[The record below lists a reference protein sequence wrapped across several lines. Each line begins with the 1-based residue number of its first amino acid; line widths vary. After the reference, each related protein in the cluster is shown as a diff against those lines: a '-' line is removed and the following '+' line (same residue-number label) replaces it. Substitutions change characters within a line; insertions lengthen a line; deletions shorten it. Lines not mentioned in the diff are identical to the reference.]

1 MNKIELLAPA
11 GDLEKLKWAIN
22 YGADAVYIGGKN
34 YSLRANANNFTLSE
48 IKNGVLFAHKH
59 NKKIYL
65 ALNMIFH
72 NSDLKNIKKYIKRVC
87 DLNIDGIIISDPF
100 LIDIIKNINPKVEI
114 HLSTQQS
121 VLNEETVLFW
131 KESGVSRI
139 VLARETSKID
149 IKNIINN
156 TNMDIEVFIHG
167 AMCSNFSGRCV
178 LSNYLTNRDANRG
191 GCSQVCRFNFDL
203 LDNNKNIL
211 SNNKDFALASKDLSL
226 AKYIDILIKI
236 GVKSLKIEGRMRSI
250 YYIAT
255 VVNIY
260 RNIIDKYCNKT
271 LTDEYIEYALKILY
285 RCSNRD
291 VVPQFF
297 DKKISY
303 KEQYYLGRKEESNQD
318 FLAVVKSYNIKNKE
332 ITVEQRNYFKVGDE
346 VVIFGPDFNEYIVKI
361 KYIKN
366 SKNIYIDAANHPQEV
381 VKINC
386 DIRVKKNYI
395 IRVKI

>member
-1 MNKIELLAPA
+1 MKKIELLAPA

-48 IKNGVLFAHKH
+48 IKKGVLFAHKY
-59 NKKIYL
+59 NKKVYL

-72 NSDLKNIKKYIKRVC
+72 NYDLKKINNYIKKIC
-87 DLNIDGIIISDPF
+87 NLNIDGIIISDPF
-100 LIDIIKNINPKVEI
+100 LINIIKNINKNIEI

-121 VLNEETVLFW
+121 VLNEEAVLFW
-131 KESGVSRI
+131 KNAGVSRI
-139 VLARETSKID
+139 VLAREANKND
-149 IKNIINN
+149 IKNIIKN
-156 TNMDIEVFIHG
+156 TNIDIEVFIHG

-203 LDNNKNIL
+203 LDNNKKIL
-211 SNNKDFALASKDLSL
+211 SSNKDFSFASKDLSL
-226 AKYIDILIKI
+226 AKYISILIKI

-260 RNIIDKYCNKT
+260 RNIIDKYYNNT
-271 LTDEYIEYALKILY
+271 LTEDYIEYALKILY

-297 DKKISY
+297 NKKISY
-303 KEQYYLGRKEESNQD
+303 NEQYYLGRQEESNQD

-332 ITVEQRNYFKVGDE
+332 ATIEQRNYFKVGDE
-346 VVIFGPDFNEYIVKI
+346 VVIFGPDFNEYTMKI

-366 SKNIYIDAANHPQEV
+366 SKNINIGAANHPQEI

-386 DIRVKKNYI
+386 DIMVKKNYI